1 MSRRLPLK
9 RSVAIATARPMPKPM
24 TGSLVAVVAA
34 GAFFVNPVLGLG
46 IIGLALWQ
54 TLGE

>member
-9 RSVAIATARPMPKPM
+9 RPVAIAATRSMPNPM
-24 TGSLVAVVAA
+24 TGSLVALMAA

-46 IIGLALWQ
+46 IVGLALWQ
-54 TLGE
+54 SLGE

>member
-1 MSRRLPLK
+1 MSRRIPVK
-9 RSVAIATARPMPKPM
+9 RSVAIATAQPMPKPM
-24 TGSLVAVVAA
+24 TGSLVALAAA
-34 GAFFVNPVLGLG
+34 GAFFVNPLLGLG

>member
-9 RSVAIATARPMPKPM
+9 RPVAIAATRSMPTPM
-24 TGSLVAVVAA
+24 TGSIVALLAA

-46 IIGLALWQ
+46 IVGLALWQ
-54 TLGE
+54 SLGE

>member
-1 MSRRLPLK
+1 MSRRIPVK
-9 RSVAIATARPMPKPM
+9 RPVAIATARPMPKPM

-34 GAFFVNPVLGLG
+34 GAFFIHPFLGLG
-46 IIGLALWQ
+46 IVGLALWQ